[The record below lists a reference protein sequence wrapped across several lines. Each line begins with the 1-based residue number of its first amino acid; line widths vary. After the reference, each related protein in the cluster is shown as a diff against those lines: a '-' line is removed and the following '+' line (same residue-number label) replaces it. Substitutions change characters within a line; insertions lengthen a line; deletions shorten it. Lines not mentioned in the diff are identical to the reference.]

1 MRRAFTV
8 FLLALCVATAMAGF
22 GPATL
27 GGKRR
32 VDSQDEGALKAAA
45 AAVDKLNQENHSLWR
60 HVLVGIDRGTK
71 QVVNG
76 VIYDLQLAVAISPCR
91 NPYTMADPS
100 AAEPKG
106 DPCEKNYRV
115 AETQPMHARVLLR
128 PQEADPYLVTF
139 DQDMF

>member
-1 MRRAFTV
+1 MPR
-8 FLLALCVATAMAGF
+8 L
-22 GPATL
+22 P
-27 GGKRR
+27 
-32 VDSQDEGALKAAA
+32 AAA
-45 AAVDKLNQENHSLWR
+45 AAEIFVFDCPRWLPRALFR
-60 HVLVGIDRGTK
+60 RCVLAGTK